1 MLAVVGLTGC
11 LAGGGSPSSA
21 ATTTTAVT
29 RSVGVSVQQG
39 NTLALA
45 ACRTYDATV
54 AANKGNP
61 NSAAAYASYF
71 TAAGE
76 AESAAKLA
84 PQWANLAAAFD
95 TVKSDIQ
102 QINGL
107 QQQGQS
113 TNTNNAATLAQAI
126 GQLQGNLVAIA
137 VQCAPTNPG

>member
-1 MLAVVGLTGC
+1 MAVMGLTGC
-11 LAGGGSPSSA
+11 LAGGGSSSSA

-29 RSVGVSVQQG
+29 SGVAVSAIRQG
-39 NTLALA
+39 NALALT

-54 AANKGNP
+54 AANKSNP
-61 NSAAAYASYF
+61 NSEAAYASYF

-107 QQQGQS
+107 QQSGQS

-126 GQLQGNLVAIA
+126 GQLTGNLVAVA
-137 VQCAPTNPG
+137 VQCAPTSPG